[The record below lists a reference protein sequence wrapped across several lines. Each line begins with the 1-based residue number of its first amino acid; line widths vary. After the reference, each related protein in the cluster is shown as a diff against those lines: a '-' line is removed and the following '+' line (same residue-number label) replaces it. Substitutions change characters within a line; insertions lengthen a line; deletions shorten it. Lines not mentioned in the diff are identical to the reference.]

1 MRLHVGCA
9 QWTHPAW
16 PQPSRSKL
24 QAYASWCN
32 AVESNTTFYATPSRS
47 TVENWAGQ
55 TPPDFRFV
63 VKLPQ
68 LITHERRLTNVEAEL
83 REFLTAI
90 EPLASRTHAVWIQL
104 PAAFSPNDLGTLAA
118 FLYHAPRGYRYAVEV
133 RHPAF
138 FDEPRAAA
146 NLERVLARADAEWI
160 PFDTVTLFGRRP
172 TSYAER
178 DAWMRKP
185 RVSRRTRALTA
196 HPIVRYIGRDSV
208 DETVDG
214 WAYLVDTVVN
224 WLGEGRSPTIFLHTP
239 DNAEALTLARRFH
252 AEIHYRV
259 PTLAPL
265 PDPIEIEPPTL
276 F

>member
-9 QWTHPAW
+9 QWTHPGW

-32 AVESNTTFYATPSRS
+32 AVESNTTFYATPSRA

-83 REFLTAI
+83 RAFLTAI

-104 PAAFSPNDLGTLAA
+104 PAAFSPTDLGTLAS

-146 NLERVLARADAEWI
+146 NLEQVLARADAEWI
-160 PFDTVTLFGRRP
+160 PFDTVTLFSRRP

-208 DETVDG
+208 AETADG
-214 WAYLVDTVVN
+214 WGYLVDSVVN
-224 WLGEGRSPTIFLHTP
+224 WLGEGRSPTVFLHTP
-239 DNAEALTLARRFH
+239 DNVEALGLARRFH
-252 AEIHYRV
+252 AEVRSRV
-259 PTLAPL
+259 PGLDPL
-265 PDPIEIEPPTL
+265 PDPVEVEPPTL